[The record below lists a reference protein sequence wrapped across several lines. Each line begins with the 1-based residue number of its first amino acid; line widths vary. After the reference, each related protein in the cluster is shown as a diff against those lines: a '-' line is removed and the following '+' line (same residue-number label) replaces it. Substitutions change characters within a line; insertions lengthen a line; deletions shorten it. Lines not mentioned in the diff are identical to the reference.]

1 MEIRKLKINGFG
13 KLKDKDIELKEG
25 INIIY
30 GKNEAGK
37 STLLKFI
44 TGMFYGVSKNK
55 NGGNIPEIDK
65 VEPWDN
71 EEFSGK
77 INYVLDNKNE
87 YEVYREFKKKN
98 PKIFN
103 SNLEDIS
110 KDFNID
116 KTKGNQFFYDQT
128 GLDESTF
135 ITSVITK
142 QGEVKLDDKSQN
154 NIIQKISNILGT
166 GEDTNSYSKII
177 SKLKKKL
184 NDEVGTSN
192 TKEKPINTVE
202 KRINELSIEKEKLEA
217 YQSEQFE
224 IEEEIRKIKL
234 DIVDN
239 KERLETLK
247 TANIKLETIKSEEG
261 KINVLKKLN
270 EDTKLEIEQLKN
282 ESKEKINSLKTNKIT
297 LRDKIII
304 SILIII
310 SAIMFIFLRNKYI
323 AILPTLISILYI
335 TFIAIKI
342 NRNKSELKEEKRKY
356 KDKINN
362 ANSKAKAQIEEI
374 KTIEND
380 YNQKLN
386 EIYKQYNIKENENVI
401 QEINS
406 LQSKINEKTLKLHT
420 TEIDYNNI
428 NPKLEKLINIE
439 EELESLLN
447 DRKDLKQKSYEIKK
461 AIETL
466 EMAYNKMKEEITP
479 KFTEKLSDTIKNVSN
494 NKYNKVKINISGEII
509 VEDSNGNYINAEN
522 LSLGTIDQLYLALR
536 LASIEEITEE
546 TMPIILDEAF
556 AYYDNERLKNILEY
570 MSKEYK
576 NRQIIIFTC
585 TDREKSILNSL
596 EINYNLITL

>member
-1 MEIRKLKINGFG
+1 MKIKKLKINGFG

-356 KDKINN
+356 KDKIND
-362 ANSKAKAQIEEI
+362 ANSKAKAQVEEI

>member
-184 NDEVGTSN
+184 NDEVGTNN

-270 EDTKLEIEQLKN
+270 KDTKLEIEQLKN

-304 SILIII
+304 FILIII

-401 QEINS
+401 QKINS

>member
-55 NGGNIPEIDK
+55 NGGNIPELDK

-110 KDFNID
+110 KEFNID

-166 GEDTNSYSKII
+166 GEDTNSYSKIM

-297 LRDKIII
+297 LIDKIII

-335 TFIAIKI
+335 IFIAIKI
-342 NRNKSELKEEKRKY
+342 NRNKSELKEERRKY
-356 KDKINN
+356 KDKIND

-380 YNQKLN
+380 YNQKIN
-386 EIYKQYNIKENENVI
+386 EIYKQDTIKENENVI

-420 TEIDYNNI
+420 IEIDYNNI

-447 DRKDLKQKSYEIKK
+447 DKKDLEQKSYEIKK

-494 NKYNKVKINISGEII
+494 NKYNKVKINTSGEII

-556 AYYDNERLKNILEY
+556 AYYDNERLKNILDY

-596 EINYNLITL
+596 EINYNLVTL

>member
-128 GLDESTF
+128 GLDEATF
-135 ITSVITK
+135 TTSVITK

-335 TFIAIKI
+335 IFIAIKI

-356 KDKINN
+356 KDKINE

-380 YNQKLN
+380 YKQKLN

-509 VEDSNGNYINAEN
+509 VEDSNENYINAEN

-596 EINYNLITL
+596 EINYNLVTL

>member
-380 YNQKLN
+380 YKQKLN

-509 VEDSNGNYINAEN
+509 VEDSNENYINAEN

-596 EINYNLITL
+596 EINYNLVTL

>member
-282 ESKEKINSLKTNKIT
+282 KSKEKINSLKTNKIT

-356 KDKINN
+356 KDKIND
-362 ANSKAKAQIEEI
+362 ANSKAKAQVEEI

-596 EINYNLITL
+596 EINYNLVTL

>member
-270 EDTKLEIEQLKN
+270 KDTKLEIEQLKN

-304 SILIII
+304 FILIII

-356 KDKINN
+356 KDKIND
-362 ANSKAKAQIEEI
+362 ANSKAKAQVEEI

-386 EIYKQYNIKENENVI
+386 EIYKQYNIKENEDVI

-585 TDREKSILNSL
+585 TNREKSILNSL
-596 EINYNLITL
+596 EINYNLVTL

>member
-110 KDFNID
+110 KEFNID

-128 GLDESTF
+128 GLDEATF
-135 ITSVITK
+135 TTSVITK

-224 IEEEIRKIKL
+224 IEEEIRQIKL

-270 EDTKLEIEQLKN
+270 KDTKLEIEQLKN

-310 SAIMFIFLRNKYI
+310 SVIMFIFLRNKYV

-335 TFIAIKI
+335 IFIAINI
-342 NRNKSELKEEKRKY
+342 NRNKSELKEERRKY
-356 KDKINN
+356 KDKIND

-386 EIYKQYNIKENENVI
+386 EIYKQYSIKENENVI

-406 LQSKINEKTLKLHT
+406 LQSKINEETLKLHT

-447 DRKDLKQKSYEIKK
+447 DRKDLEQKSYEIKK

-466 EMAYNKMKEEITP
+466 ETAYNKMKEEITP

-556 AYYDNERLKNILEY
+556 AYYDNERLKNILDY

-596 EINYNLITL
+596 EINYNLVTL

>member
-166 GEDTNSYSKII
+166 GEDTSSYSKII

-184 NDEVGTSN
+184 NDEVGTNN

-596 EINYNLITL
+596 EINYNLVTL

>member
-128 GLDESTF
+128 GLDEATF
-135 ITSVITK
+135 TTSVITK

-310 SAIMFIFLRNKYI
+310 SVIMFIFLRNIYI

-585 TDREKSILNSL
+585 TNREKSILNSL
-596 EINYNLITL
+596 EINYNLVTL

>member
-1 MEIRKLKINGFG
+1 MKIKKLKINGFG

-304 SILIII
+304 FILIII

-356 KDKINN
+356 KDKIND
-362 ANSKAKAQIEEI
+362 ANSKAKAQVEEI

-401 QEINS
+401 QKINS

-585 TDREKSILNSL
+585 TNREKSILNSL
-596 EINYNLITL
+596 EINYNLVTL

>member
-585 TDREKSILNSL
+585 TNREKSILNSL
-596 EINYNLITL
+596 EINYNLVTL

>member
-128 GLDESTF
+128 GLDEATF
-135 ITSVITK
+135 TTSVITK

-261 KINVLKKLN
+261 TINVLKKLN

-304 SILIII
+304 FILIII

-380 YNQKLN
+380 YNQKSN
-386 EIYKQYNIKENENVI
+386 EIYKQYNIKENEDVI

-466 EMAYNKMKEEITP
+466 EMAYKNMKEDITP

-585 TDREKSILNSL
+585 TNREKSILNSL
-596 EINYNLITL
+596 EINYNLVTL

>member
-1 MEIRKLKINGFG
+1 MKIKKLKINGFG

-166 GEDTNSYSKII
+166 GEDTSSYSKII

-184 NDEVGTSN
+184 NDEVGTNN

-270 EDTKLEIEQLKN
+270 KDTKLEIEQLKN

-356 KDKINN
+356 KDKIND
-362 ANSKAKAQIEEI
+362 ANSKAKAQVEEI

-401 QEINS
+401 QKINS

>member
-304 SILIII
+304 FILIII

-596 EINYNLITL
+596 EINYNLVTL

>member
-1 MEIRKLKINGFG
+1 MKIKKLKINGFG

-270 EDTKLEIEQLKN
+270 EDTKLEIEQFKN

-297 LRDKIII
+297 LKDKIII

-356 KDKINN
+356 KDKIND
-362 ANSKAKAQIEEI
+362 ANSKAKAQVEEI

-596 EINYNLITL
+596 EINYNLVTL

>member
-335 TFIAIKI
+335 IFIAIKI

-509 VEDSNGNYINAEN
+509 VEDSNENYINAEN

-596 EINYNLITL
+596 EINYNLVTL

>member
-304 SILIII
+304 FILIII

-380 YNQKLN
+380 YKQKLN

-596 EINYNLITL
+596 EINYNLVTL

>member
-310 SAIMFIFLRNKYI
+310 SVIMFIFLRNKYI

-356 KDKINN
+356 KDKIND
-362 ANSKAKAQIEEI
+362 ANSKAKAQVEEI

-401 QEINS
+401 QKINS

-509 VEDSNGNYINAEN
+509 VEDSNENYINAEN

>member
-128 GLDESTF
+128 GLDEATF
-135 ITSVITK
+135 TTSVITK

-282 ESKEKINSLKTNKIT
+282 KSKEKINSLKTNKIT

-380 YNQKLN
+380 YKQKLN

-596 EINYNLITL
+596 EINYNLVTL

>member
-1 MEIRKLKINGFG
+1 MKIKKLKINGFG

-335 TFIAIKI
+335 IFIAIKI

-356 KDKINN
+356 KDKINE

-380 YNQKLN
+380 YKQKLN

>member
-270 EDTKLEIEQLKN
+270 KDTKLEIEQLKN

>member
-1 MEIRKLKINGFG
+1 MKIKKLKINGFG

-184 NDEVGTSN
+184 NDEVGTNN

-270 EDTKLEIEQLKN
+270 KDTKLEIEQLKN

-596 EINYNLITL
+596 EINYNLVTL

>member
-1 MEIRKLKINGFG
+1 MKIKKLKINGFG

-356 KDKINN
+356 KDKIND
-362 ANSKAKAQIEEI
+362 ANSKAKAQVEEI

-401 QEINS
+401 QKINS

>member
-356 KDKINN
+356 KDKINE

-380 YNQKLN
+380 YKQKLN

-509 VEDSNGNYINAEN
+509 VEDSNVNYINAEN

-596 EINYNLITL
+596 EINYNLVTL

>member
-282 ESKEKINSLKTNKIT
+282 KSKEKINSLKTNKIT

-335 TFIAIKI
+335 IFIAIKI

-356 KDKINN
+356 KDKINE
-362 ANSKAKAQIEEI
+362 ANSKAKAQVEEI

>member
-356 KDKINN
+356 KDKIND
-362 ANSKAKAQIEEI
+362 ANSKAKAQVEEI

-596 EINYNLITL
+596 EINYNLVTL